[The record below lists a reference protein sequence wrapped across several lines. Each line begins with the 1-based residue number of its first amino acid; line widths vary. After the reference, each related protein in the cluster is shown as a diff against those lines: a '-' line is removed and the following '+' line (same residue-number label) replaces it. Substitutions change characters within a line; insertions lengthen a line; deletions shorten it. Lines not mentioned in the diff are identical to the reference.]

1 MAERKYKHL
10 KQNPGHSKS
19 IIGKYALVK
28 SRENWG
34 MIIWCHESSVKN
46 PHKGHKHNRK
56 RPRIAVCCPKTPLRL
71 KSHASCR
78 KRWFPRHRP
87 VQQVRCWGS
96 MGVANGAKAF
106 TYAYSLLVYLPQ
118 EKATIPETNTA
129 PQKMTSQKETSLEKT
144 SIFRGYVSFR
154 EAITNGFWLIE
165 RRISSTRFVNHSLI
179 TRKWDKGHHCKIER
193 HAIQ

>member
-1 MAERKYKHL
+1 MPWSKVLKIEEWSLDVMSHL
-10 KQNPGHSKS
+10 WRILIRGTST
-19 IIGKYALVK
+19 I
-28 SRENWG
+28 E
-34 MIIWCHESSVKN
+34 
-46 PHKGHKHNRK
+46 KGLKL
-56 RPRIAVCCPKTPLRL
+56 PFAAQKTPLRL

-106 TYAYSLLVYLPQ
+106 TYTYSLLVYLPQ

-129 PQKMTSQKETSLEKT
+129 PQKMAPQKETSLEKT

-165 RRISSTRFVNHSLI
+165 RRNSSTFR
-179 TRKWDKGHHCKIER
+179 
-193 HAIQ
+193 